1 MSERLRSGGNR
12 PKVIMVSGG
21 SLASREDTERAER
34 VGQLLAEAA
43 AVVLTGG
50 GTGVMEA
57 ASRGCRAAGGTALAV
72 LPGSDETESPPN
84 KHVSLA
90 VFTGMRDARNSI
102 LVRTADAVIAIG
114 GSWGTLSEIALAS
127 KVGRPVIL
135 LGTWEITPPEPSI
148 PVPPWAKDAEE
159 AVSLALRA
167 AGGS

>member
-1 MSERLRSGGNR
+1 MKNGSRSGRGR

-21 SLASREDTERAER
+21 SLASQEDTMQAER
-34 VGQLLAEAA
+34 VGRLLAEAG

-57 ASRGCRAAGGTALAV
+57 ACRGCRAAGGTALAV
-72 LPGSDETESPPN
+72 LPGSDARESPPN
-84 KHVSLA
+84 EHVSLA
-90 VFTGMRDARNSI
+90 VFTGMRDGRNSI

-135 LGTWEITPPEPSI
+135 LGTWEIAPPDRSI
-148 PVPPWAKDAEE
+148 AVPPHAKDAEE
-159 AVSLALRA
+159 AVALALKA